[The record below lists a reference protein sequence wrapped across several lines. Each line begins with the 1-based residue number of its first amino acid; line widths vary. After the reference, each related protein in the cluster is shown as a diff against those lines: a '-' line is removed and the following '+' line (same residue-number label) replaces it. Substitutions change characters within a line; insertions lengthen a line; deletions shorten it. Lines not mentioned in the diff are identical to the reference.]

1 MIRLIAKG
9 TIATTKEQIRR
20 INLAIQGLPRAL
32 GLDLALQGSAN
43 NTDTKIALHPIS
55 VRRHV
60 SKLCE
65 TTGFIPDVP
74 TFSITDPRAQRLKLS
89 SKT

>member
-1 MIRLIAKG
+1 MIRLIVKG

-43 NTDTKIALHPIS
+43 NTDTKIGLHPTS
-55 VRRHV
+55 ARQPV

-65 TTGFIPDVP
+65 TTAFIPDVP
-74 TFSITDPRAQRLKLS
+74 TFSITDLPEQRLKLS

>member
-1 MIRLIAKG
+1 MIRLIVKG
-9 TIATTKEQIRR
+9 TIATTKGQIPR
-20 INLAIQGLPRAL
+20 INQAIQGLPRAL

-55 VRRHV
+55 APQPV
-60 SKLCE
+60 SKLFE
-65 TTGFIPDVP
+65 TIAFTPDVP
-74 TFSITDPRAQRLKLS
+74 TFSITDLPVRRLKPS